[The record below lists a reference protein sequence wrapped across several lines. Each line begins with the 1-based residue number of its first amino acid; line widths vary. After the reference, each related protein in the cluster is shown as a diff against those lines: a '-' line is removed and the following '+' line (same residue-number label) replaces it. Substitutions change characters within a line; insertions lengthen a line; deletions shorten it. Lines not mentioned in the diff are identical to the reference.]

1 MQVKDL
7 ARKIQFFKSSSWVWA
22 YHFGLVLV
30 MTPEIFPKMPE
41 FRTSESFRVIA
52 QTRKIYSRKTSRGPY
67 LPPLPSPNR
76 IKQEKKIFF
85 KLKLQ
90 RRASKGT

>member
-76 IKQEKKIFF
+76 IKQEKKKIFQIEAA
-85 KLKLQ
+85 KK
-90 RRASKGT
+90 SK

>member
-52 QTRKIYSRKTSRGPY
+52 QTRKIYSRKTSRGSY
-67 LPPLPSPNR
+67 LLPLPSPNR
-76 IKQEKKIFF
+76 IKQEKKNIFQIEAA
-85 KLKLQ
+85 KK
-90 RRASKGT
+90 SK